1 MRQATS
7 LDLEAEESGRQ
18 NMTDQQYEKPEL
30 SEAVGSTA
38 HPETCP
44 GPLTLPFQFQGGNV
58 TRRPS
63 IREVSQLA
71 GVSLGTASNVLNHPE
86 LVSEHTR
93 KKVEAAIEKLGFIPS
108 EAGRRLRKVDSKLV
122 GVLVFDVA
130 NPFFAA
136 AASAIEAR
144 LAEESCFP
152 IIASTG
158 GDPDREVNLLRL
170 LLGQEVSGIILTPSS
185 NAEKSLQLLETTKIP
200 LVLLDH
206 PALKKGMSA
215 VSVDDTR
222 GAEIAIEHLRSLGH
236 RRIGFINGS
245 LKVRQAQARRAGV
258 RKTVMKFNDLLTLAE
273 INAERFDVASGE
285 RAMTELLSLHPEVT
299 AVFCANDSLAI
310 GAMRAA
316 RRRHLAVPRDISI
329 VGFDDI
335 DVARELITPLTTVRQ
350 PMEQLGETAARL
362 LLGQLVEGRDIAF
375 VPKLVV
381 RESTAPPRHPDNDLV

>member
-1 MRQATS
+1 M
-7 LDLEAEESGRQ
+7 
-18 NMTDQQYEKPEL
+18 
-30 SEAVGSTA
+30 
-38 HPETCP
+38 
-44 GPLTLPFQFQGGNV
+44 

-86 LVSEHTR
+86 RVSDHTR

-108 EAGRRLRKVDSKLV
+108 EAGRRLRRVDSKLV

-152 IIASTG
+152 VIGSTG
-158 GDPDREVNLLRL
+158 GDPEREAGLLRL
-170 LLGQEVSGIILTPSS
+170 LLGQEVRGIILTPSAG
-185 NAEKSLQLLETTKIP
+185 AEKSLELLETRRIP

-206 PALKKGMSA
+206 PALKAGMNA

-222 GAEIAIEHLRSLGH
+222 GAEIAIEHLRELGH
-236 RRIGFINGS
+236 HHIGFINGS
-245 LKVRQAQARRAGV
+245 AKVRQAQARRIGV
-258 RKTVMKFNDLLTLAE
+258 RQTVMKSDDFLTLVE
-273 INAERFDVASGE
+273 ISAERFDAASGE
-285 RAMTELLSLHPEVT
+285 RAMTKLLATHPEVT

-316 RRRHLAVPRDISI
+316 RRHHLAIPRDMSI
-329 VGFDDI
+329 IGFDDI
-335 DVARELITPLTTVRQ
+335 DVARELITPLTTIRQ
-350 PMEQLGETAARL
+350 PMEQLGETAAHL
-362 LLGQLVEGRDIAF
+362 LLEQPSEAQDIAF
-375 VPKLVV
+375 IPELVV
-381 RESTAPPRHPDNDLV
+381 RESTAPPRPQTH